1 MCCCQ
6 ENNEVC
12 QKPENLKGKPED
24 CSPEQIRQC
33 HGEVDDHPCIE
44 KKEQQSGVK
53 FNVSLYQKLLLSI
66 LLITAYFEQLVLG
79 MNS

>member
-33 HGEVDDHPCIE
+33 HGELEDHPCVD
-44 KKEQQSGVK
+44 KKE
-53 FNVSLYQKLLLSI
+53 
-66 LLITAYFEQLVLG
+66 
-79 MNS
+79 